1 MGPAEMN
8 ERRVKITNAC
18 RFISIYMENST
29 EANKIKAKTRF
40 LNKA

>member
-18 RFISIYMENST
+18 RYISIYMEIQQ
-29 EANKIKAKTRF
+29 KLIKLKQKQGF
-40 LNKA
+40 